1 MTRKEFGLAFALL
14 GLSGAARAND
24 DPPVSNPP
32 APTPEKKQDVP
43 ALVKEIW
50 DAAETWT
57 LYSLAPEQKVP
68 VPDAARGKKKRAV
81 KKTVKKRDAEA
92 PFHGFV
98 VLGKAAL
105 KKDAEGASGL
115 KAAIY
120 TAIEKSGKPARCF
133 IPHHGIRAVSG
144 EKTLDL
150 VICFTCSYLDIYVG
164 AERLGERLVIAK
176 DPFAAF
182 DKALETAKVPL
193 GTRGIRR

>member
-14 GLSGAARAND
+14 GLARVARAQD
-24 DPPVSNPP
+24 DPPP
-32 APTPEKKQDVP
+32 APALAPEKKQDVP
-43 ALVKEIW
+43 AAVKEIW

-68 VPDAARGKKKRAV
+68 VPDAARGKVGKKRAV

-105 KKDAEGASGL
+105 KKDAEGVGAL
-115 KAAIY
+115 KDSLYA
-120 TAIEKSGKPARCF
+120 AIEKSGKAARCF

-150 VICFTCSYLDIYVG
+150 VICFTCSYMDIYVG
-164 AERLGERLVIAK
+164 GERLGERLVIAK
-176 DPFAAF
+176 DPFPAF
-182 DKALETAKVPL
+182 DKALETAQVPL
-193 GTRGIRR
+193 GKR